1 MGKVLNSGQSKT
13 EQNLRKPAEIINK
26 NNKLRNGKIV
36 VNQFINKVEVSYF
49 KSIDWEFLSWL
60 RG

>member
-26 NNKLRNGKIV
+26 NNKLRNGNYRKNEKENLEIKKY
-36 VNQFINKVEVSYF
+36 NNGNERFARQA
-49 KSIDWEFLSWL
+49 
-60 RG
+60 